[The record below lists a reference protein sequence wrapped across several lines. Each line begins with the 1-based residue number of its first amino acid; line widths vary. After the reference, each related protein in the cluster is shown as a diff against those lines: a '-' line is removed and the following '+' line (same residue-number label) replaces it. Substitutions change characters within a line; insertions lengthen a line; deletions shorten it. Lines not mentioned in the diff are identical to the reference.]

1 MGTSGLTIVRERKA
15 KRGNKTSALGGPSES
30 QYFYEYYVCIYQW
43 YDGYVEKFG
52 LGTWLVDFLC
62 KFKDNLKN
70 NPASY
75 LNTGSLGAKLI
86 KEFMTSI
93 PIERIIPIVSLKELF
108 TMAPNYT
115 YIITTTL
122 DSKFDNSIMLSV
134 LYYDKIILTAKPE
147 KFLGKYEY
155 YYRQIDNLDKKSLTE
170 IDYGDEVVNEGYFS
184 EDQLFNKFLNDI
196 PLTIMINGKTITGS
210 KSSLS

>member
-30 QYFYEYYVCIYQW
+30 QYFYEYY
-43 YDGYVEKFG
+43 
-52 LGTWLVDFLC
+52 
-62 KFKDNLKN
+62 FKDNLKN

-86 KEFMTSI
+86 KEFMASI
-93 PIERIIPIVSLKELF
+93 PIARIIPIVSLKELF

-115 YIITTTL
+115 NIITTTL

>member
-30 QYFYEYYVCIYQW
+30 QYFYKYYVCIYQR
-43 YDGYVEKFG
+43 YDGYVEGCG
-52 LGTWLVDFLC
+52 LGTWLVNFLC

-70 NPASY
+70 DPSSY

-86 KEFMTSI
+86 NEFMTS
-93 PIERIIPIVSLKELF
+93 EYDAHIIPIMSLKNLF
-108 TMAPNYT
+108 AIPPDHT

-122 DSKFDNSIMLSV
+122 DSEFDNSIMLSA
-134 LYYDKIILTAKPE
+134 LHGDEIILTARPE
-147 KFLGKYEY
+147 NFLGKYEY
-155 YYRQIDNLDKKSLTE
+155 YDTLQKDKDKKSFTE

-184 EDQLFNKFLNDI
+184 EDQLFNKFLKDI
-196 PLTIMINGKTITGS
+196 PFAFTINGLTINIE
-210 KSSLS
+210 KSW